1 LSRALLNDQLRA
13 LWARL
18 RGQPASGAAADF
30 LPLDG
35 EAAARRQIRAR
46 YQAFLAAMA
55 TRNRPRPPGATP
67 EAYSTQLAELTAA
80 QIAALHTLTN
90 AYVAVRYGD
99 AQPDAAQL
107 AQSEVDWRKDEPANR
122 EGEGRRDKES

>member
-1 LSRALLNDQLRA
+1 
-13 LWARL
+13 
-18 RGQPASGAAADF
+18 
-30 LPLDG
+30 
-35 EAAARRQIRAR
+35 
-46 YQAFLAAMA
+46 
-55 TRNRPRPPGATP
+55 P
-67 EAYSTQLAELTAA
+67 EVYSTQLAELTVA
-80 QIAALHTLTN
+80 QLAALHTLTN